1 LDLYDFDQEQYKT
14 VFVLSEEND
23 KSKFEQLGQ
32 EIEYIR
38 QFAIRAQGYQ
48 RKQA

>member
-1 LDLYDFDQEQYKT
+1 
-14 VFVLSEEND
+14 LSIDND
-23 KSKFEQLGQ
+23 KSKFEQLGE

-38 QFAIRAQGYQ
+38 QVAIQSQGYK